1 MRPSRPHRGARP
13 LPTRLFALVAALL
26 AGLVALGAAACG
38 TDEPGP
44 DASASPPQAPNAPIP
59 PDADY
64 GGSDVVFAQETRRL
78 LAQAMEMAT
87 LAETRATGAEVRT
100 LAAKAKE
107 DRAEVAF
114 LLERW
119 LTENK
124 QPVPSAAPTEG
135 QAKGKGLATPDEM
148 ALLSSLKGEPFDR
161 LFLQMLIVNDQAAAT
176 LLTAQQWSGRAAP
189 LMNIAHHLSNLQ
201 KVELAQARR
210 LLGR

>member
-1 MRPSRPHRGARP
+1 
-13 LPTRLFALVAALL
+13 L
-26 AGLVALGAAACG
+26 AGLVALSAAACG

-59 PDADY
+59 SDADY
-64 GGSDVVFAQETRRL
+64 GGADVIFAQETRRL

-87 LAETRATGAEVRT
+87 LAETRATAAEVRT
-100 LAAKAKE
+100 LAAKAKK
-107 DRAEVAF
+107 DRADVAF

-119 LTENK
+119 LVQNK
-124 QPVPSAAPTEG
+124 QPVPSATPTEG
-135 QAKGKGLATPDEM
+135 QNNGRGLASPDEM
-148 ALLSSLKGEPFDR
+148 TYLSRLTGEPFDR
-161 LFLQMLIVNDQAAAT
+161 LFLQMLITNDQAAAT

-201 KVELAQARR
+201 KVEVAEAHR